1 MRGGRGDGGG
11 VDNEARAGSWRA
23 VGGSS
28 YVVRADVRPELGPTL
43 RA

>member
-1 MRGGRGDGGG
+1 MGKRGRGY
-11 VDNEARAGSWRA
+11 NEARAGSWRA